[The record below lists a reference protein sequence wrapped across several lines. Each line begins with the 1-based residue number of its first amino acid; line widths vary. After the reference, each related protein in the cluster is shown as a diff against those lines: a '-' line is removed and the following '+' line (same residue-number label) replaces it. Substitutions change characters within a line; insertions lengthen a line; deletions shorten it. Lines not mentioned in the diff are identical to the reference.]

1 VSIERLKKEYEIQV
15 KWRAFPL
22 HPDTPEQGRTLEELF
37 QKKGLQVD
45 VGEMMAHLKHTA
57 AKLGLELGD
66 RNMTYNSRLA
76 QEIGLWAET
85 EKRSHQFHMEAFKA
99 YFAQGLNIADKEV
112 LSALIKRSG
121 MDPDEGMKII
131 ETRAFSDAVDSD
143 WALSKAKN
151 VTAVPTFFMGTDR
164 LVGAQPYEAL
174 ENLVQRS
181 NIPIAG
187 KKLPSLPSHTG
198 RPW

>member
-1 VSIERLKKEYEIQV
+1 MSIERLKKEYEIQV

-22 HPDTPEQGRTLEELF
+22 HPDTPEQGRTLEALF
-37 QKKGLQVD
+37 QKKGLEVD
-45 VGEMMAHLKHTA
+45 VDKMMASLTRTA
-57 AKLGLELGD
+57 TKFGLELGD
-66 RNMTYNSRLA
+66 RKMTYNSRLA

-85 EKRSHQFHMEAFKA
+85 KKRGHQFHMETFKA

-112 LSALIKRSG
+112 LSVLIKRSG
-121 MDPDEGMKII
+121 LDPEEGMKII

-174 ENLVQRS
+174 
-181 NIPIAG
+181 
-187 KKLPSLPSHTG
+187 KKLVNGTMNPIV
-198 RPW
+198 